1 MVSDYELSQRI
12 EERIKSIKTR
22 IIDDYNQD
30 RSIDNKD
37 DMFHQPNREIVF
49 ECIRN
54 LLRIIYPGFYQTCNY
69 KVYNLPDFISVL
81 IEDVMFHLSKQIYIA
96 MRYKH
101 DVNSD
106 EKEELQKKAQD
117 VTLQFLDRIPHVRA
131 YLEEDLQAA
140 FDGDPAAFN
149 FDEII
154 ISYPGLFAISIYR
167 MAHELYQ
174 LGIPL
179 IPRVMSEYAH
189 SRTGID
195 IHPGAII
202 GHYFFIDHGTG
213 IVIGQSTVIGNN
225 VKLYQG
231 VTLGAL
237 STHGG
242 QKLRNVRRHPTIEDN
257 VTIYSNASVLGG
269 DTVIG
274 EGSVIGGNAFITKSI
289 KPGTRVNVK
298 IQELQLT
305 DIRNKSKS
313 TDPKDECWY
322 YVI

>member
-1 MVSDYELSQRI
+1 MSSDFATTQTVQQQ
-12 EERIKSIKTR
+12 IKQLTKK
-22 IIDDYNQD
+22 IIQDYDQN
-30 RSIDNKD
+30 RAIDNKED
-37 DMFHQPNREIVF
+37 LFHQPNREIIF

-54 LLRIIYPGFYQTCNY
+54 LLRILYPGFYQSSNY
-69 KVYNLPDFISVL
+69 KVYNISDFISVL

-96 MRYKH
+96 MRYKQ
-101 DVNSD
+101 DIKD
-106 EKEELQKKAQD
+106 EEKQELQNKAQAI
-117 VTLQFLDRIPHVRA
+117 TMSFLERIPYIRS

-149 FDEII
+149 LDEII

-167 MAHELYQ
+167 LAHELY
-174 LGIPL
+174 LLDIPL
-179 IPRVMSEYAH
+179 IPRVMTEYAH

-195 IHPGAII
+195 IHPGATI
-202 GHYFFIDHGTG
+202 GHNFFIDHGTG
-213 IVIGQSTVIGNN
+213 IVIGQSTIIGNN
-225 VKLYQG
+225 VKIYQG

-269 DTVIG
+269 ETVIG

-289 KPGTRVNVK
+289 KPKTRVNVK

-305 DIRNKSKS
+305 ELQNKTKS
-313 TDPKDECWY
+313 NGTMDDSWC